1 MLRGR
6 GAVTHNEM
14 QGEYTMEHRL
24 HVFKDK
30 AIGIGRSTW
39 LIIGIVIS
47 FRSTL
52 VLSEYDKRRGGA
64 ERGKLKNL
72 IYLLYQVFYRYFFM
86 IIFISL

>member
-24 HVFKDK
+24 RVFKDK

-47 FRSTL
+47 FRSPL

-64 ERGKLKNL
+64 ERGKALKNL
-72 IYLLYQVFYRYFFM
+72 IYLLYQVFYQYF
-86 IIFISL
+86 